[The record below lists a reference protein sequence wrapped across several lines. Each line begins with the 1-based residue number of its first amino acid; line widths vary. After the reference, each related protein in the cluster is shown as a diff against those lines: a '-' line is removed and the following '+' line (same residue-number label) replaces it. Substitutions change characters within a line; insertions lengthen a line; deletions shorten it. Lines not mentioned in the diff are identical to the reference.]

1 MILGRERS
9 KIWKKKRQ
17 WGKKDKKTDNFNF
30 GSTDKL
36 ILEIKNKIESVSKR
50 DDLVR
55 AIPCNVAAFV
65 RVNFFLSKGYK
76 ICIINLRRRKK
87 CFERCAFFGVE
98 NAITSLRWVFVI
110 VRFQTSFKPL
120 PPGNGIYCSHQCLW
134 MDPNPSQ
141 LYSGLHHSV

>member
-65 RVNFFLSKGYK
+65 RVNFFLLKGLQYLYHK
-76 ICIINLRRRKK
+76 SEPPKK
-87 CFERCAFFGVE
+87 MF
-98 NAITSLRWVFVI
+98 
-110 VRFQTSFKPL
+110 
-120 PPGNGIYCSHQCLW
+120 
-134 MDPNPSQ
+134 
-141 LYSGLHHSV
+141 

>member
-65 RVNFFLSKGYK
+65 RVNFFLLKGLQDLYHK
-76 ICIINLRRRKK
+76 S
-87 CFERCAFFGVE
+87 AFFGVE

-120 PPGNGIYCSHQCLW
+120 PPGNGFYCSHQCLW